1 MNLYQVTWPKG
12 GDYGS
17 FVVCCENED
26 IARRTHPGFYV
37 VDWWKI
43 SELRGQGGEWVQ
55 PDQLDEL
62 KVKFLGTICPD
73 TLEAVILS
81 SFKAR

>member
-37 VDWWKI
+37 VCYPAGI
-43 SELRGQGGEWVQ
+43 
-55 PDQLDEL
+55 
-62 KVKFLGTICPD
+62 TI
-73 TLEAVILS
+73 AILWDRIRHI
-81 SFKAR
+81 K